1 MNFNSASAPSP
12 IFVFNACVAPSLLQT
27 PYLIQALSNSITVG
41 WHGPE
46 NDGGCPITGYA
57 VFRDDS
63 NDSTVDIE
71 VNTNNDA
78 SIRDSPVLR
87 KATVTN
93 FSPSTEGRWF
103 RFKVRVFNREGFFDS
118 KLIRV
123 LNAGPP
129 LSPPFAPV
137 LLNQS

>member
-1 MNFNSASAPSP
+1 
-12 IFVFNACVAPSLLQT
+12 VCVAPSLLR
-27 PYLIQALSNSITVG
+27 PAYLIQALPNAITIG

-46 NDGGCPITGYA
+46 DDGGCPITGYA
-57 VFRDDS
+57 VFRDNS

-71 VNTNNDA
+71 INSVNDA

-87 KATVTN
+87 KVTANN
-93 FSPSTEGRWF
+93 FSPSTEGLWF

-118 KLIRV
+118 NLIRV

-129 LSPPFAPV
+129 LSPTFAPV
-137 LLNQS
+137 LLTQS